1 MLIGKR
7 LSGRYKI
14 LDMIGGGGMANVY
27 LAHDMILDRDV
38 AVKMLRLDFANDEEF
53 IRRFRR
59 EAQSATSLAHPNI
72 VNIYDVGEE
81 SDLYY
86 IVMEFVD
93 GQTLKQYIQQNS
105 PLRVEDAIGIMRQLT
120 SAISHAHQNRI
131 IHRDIK
137 PHNILV
143 DHEGNVKITDFG
155 IAMALSATSITQ
167 TNSVLGSVHY
177 LSPEQARGGMANRKS
192 DIYSLGIVLFELL
205 TGRLPFSGESAVS
218 IALKHLQSE
227 TPSVR
232 RWNPNIPQSVEN
244 IVLKATAKDS
254 FHRYNTVDEME
265 EDLRTALN
273 PERMDEQKFTIPIDD
288 DATKAIPIITDNQPL
303 KNLDETLVHSSEK
316 TVNNQKD
323 PADQDKTN
331 VKKRKKWPIIL
342 ISTFLVLAILA
353 LLTYTVLPRL
363 LAPKDLSV
371 PDVSGMNLDD
381 AISKLKLKGLTVGN
395 EIDITDENVK
405 EGKVIKTDPESG
417 STVIENSKVTIYV
430 STGKEKYELSDY
442 VGRDYDDVVAILEN
456 QGFKDIQKMEVTDD
470 SDPGTIIS
478 QNINNGEK
486 VVPDETVLVFEVSKG
501 PEKIV
506 LKDLT
511 QYNLKGAQ
519 DYASMVGLTLDS
531 SEEKYDDNIPAGMV
545 ISQSPAAGTEL
556 QKGDKVKVVISKG
569 KEDKPPKELIV
580 ELTIPYEPPVPG
592 EPGQKQLV
600 QIYIEDMNHSMTEP
614 AETFYITEN
623 TKKQIKLMIP
633 YGKKAGYKV
642 IRDTKVIIDENKNY
656 SDADTDTSSD
666 TSANTSANTG
676 ANTNTTT
683 NTNTTAE

>member
-1 MLIGKR
+1 MIIGKR
-7 LSGRYKI
+7 LNGRYKI

-38 AVKMLRLDFANDEEF
+38 AVKMLRLDFANDDEF

-81 SDLYY
+81 NDLYY

-93 GQTLKQYIQQNS
+93 GQTLKQYIQQKS

-120 SAISHAHQNRI
+120 SAISHAHQNHI
-131 IHRDIK
+131 VHRDIK

-177 LSPEQARGGMANRKS
+177 LSPEQARGGMANKKS
-192 DIYSLGIVLFELL
+192 DIYSLGIVMFELL

-254 FHRYNTVDEME
+254 FHRYNSVDEME

-273 PERMDEQKFTIPIDD
+273 PERMDEPKFTIPVDD
-288 DATKAIPIITDNQPL
+288 DATKAIPIITDSQPL
-303 KNLDETLVHSSEK
+303 KNLDETLVHNNEK
-316 TVNNQKD
+316 ATYNQKD
-323 PADQDKTN
+323 TSNIGYTN

-353 LLTYTVLPRL
+353 LLTFTILPPM
-363 LAPKDLSV
+363 LAPKEVKV
-371 PDVSGMNLDD
+371 PDLSGMNVDD
-381 AISKLKLKGLTVGN
+381 AISKLKLKGLAAGN
-395 EIDITDENVK
+395 KIEITDEEVK
-405 EGKVIKTDPESG
+405 EGNVIKTDPDSG
-417 STVIENSKVTIYV
+417 STVKENSKITLYV

-442 VGRDYDDVVAILEN
+442 VGRQYEDVVRLLEN
-456 QGFKDIQKMEVTDD
+456 AGFKDILKTETNDD
-470 SDPGTIIS
+470 SDPGTILS
-478 QNINNGEK
+478 QNLSSGDK
-486 VVPDETVLVFEVSKG
+486 VVPEETVLEFEVSKG

-519 DYASMVGLTLDS
+519 GYASLVGLTLDS
-531 SEEKYDDNIPAGMV
+531 SEERYDENIPAGMV
-545 ISQSPAAGTEL
+545 ISQSPAPGTEL

-569 KEDKPPKELIV
+569 KEDKPPKEVII
-580 ELTIPYEPPVPG
+580 ELTIPYEPAVPG

-600 QIYIEDMNHSMTEP
+600 TIYIEDMTHSMTEP

-642 IRDTKVIIDENKNY
+642 IRDTKVIIDENKDY
-656 SDADTDTSSD
+656 ADT
-666 TSANTSANTG
+666 
-676 ANTNTTT
+676 
-683 NTNTTAE
+683 E